1 MQYVVKRVKDDEY
14 ELFTEDGTG
23 DLPVERDNL
32 HEQYLALNE
41 LLKKKH
47 NPALLPIQIAYFAG
61 LRIGEVCGLTW
72 QDIDLKEQCLT
83 IRRSMRYDSVRKK
96 TQIGPTKRKKI
107 RTVDFCDTWRYPAG
121 SQKRANAEQHQIR
134 AVVLSKLLSH
144 RQGKKSHL
152 LRGLFLPRTETPP
165 EDYTQVSFVCLRPDG
180 AYETPATVS
189 SVCRYSRKKIGDM
202 DDFTSIC

>member
-23 DLPVERDNL
+23 DLPVETPTIS

-47 NPALLPIQIAYFAG
+47 NPALLPIQVAYFAG

-96 TQIGPTKRKKI
+96 TQIGPTRNELS
-107 RTVDFCDTWRYPAG
+107 RTF
-121 SQKRANAEQHQIR
+121 
-134 AVVLSKLLSH
+134 
-144 RQGKKSHL
+144 
-152 LRGLFLPRTETPP
+152 
-165 EDYTQVSFVCLRPDG
+165 
-180 AYETPATVS
+180 
-189 SVCRYSRKKIGDM
+189 
-202 DDFTSIC
+202 

>member
-1 MQYVVKRVKDDEY
+1 M
-14 ELFTEDGTG
+14 
-23 DLPVERDNL
+23 
-32 HEQYLALNE
+32 ALNE

-107 RTVDFCDTWRYPAG
+107 RTVDFCDTLAAILREAKKEQMLNSIKYGPLYSQNYYRIVKEKNLSRFRELYNEKMGRVPNASFLTEADARDRYPFNYTWN
-121 SQKRANAEQHQIR
+121 ANGF
-134 AVVLSKLLSH
+134 KW
-144 RQGKKSHL
+144 
-152 LRGLFLPRTETPP
+152 
-165 EDYTQVSFVCLRPDG
+165 
-180 AYETPATVS
+180 
-189 SVCRYSRKKIGDM
+189 
-202 DDFTSIC
+202 